1 MFIQKLAPA
10 FLAVVASLPAALA
23 GTCAVVGEVRDIHGG
38 GSQDVPATTGN
49 GTKLTYDSQMKGL
62 KGVMGDR
69 FDQKY
74 HSSTVTFDC

>member
-10 FLAVVASLPAALA
+10 FLAVVASLPATLA

-49 GTKLTYDSQMKGL
+49 GTKLTYDSQRVFTATLHSGL
-62 KGVMGDR
+62 AMTGTLKVMPL
-69 FDQKY
+69 
-74 HSSTVTFDC
+74 